1 MSLND
6 VEFMTGDPDADSAAP
21 AVSVAGARSR
31 WSDAE
36 LEMTLGDSSSH
47 VRFLLRELAE
57 GGEVLASDLKSRPV
71 SYAQVQRICNSR
83 GKEALVVPGYG
94 AGAKC
99 YSLHPSYKATIAKL
113 VADAAAPPPAPP
125 KDPSLRK
132 PRMPRRAKQGSALDG
147 IATFVTPVAPPPQA
161 APLRRL
167 AQGTLGKSLAIPA
180 EIEIAFCK
188 ELLSFMNGT
197 ANGTRYRI
205 ILEDDGYKLEA
216 C

>member
-1 MSLND
+1 MSLDPLDLDD
-6 VEFMTGDPDADSAAP
+6 VEFVTAPPDRASAP
-21 AVSVAGARSR
+21 ATAGRSR

-36 LEMTLGDSSSH
+36 LEATLADASSH

-57 GGEVLASDLKSRPV
+57 GGEVAASNLKSRPV

-83 GKEALVVPGYG
+83 GKDALVIPGSRDD
-94 AGAKC
+94 ARS
-99 YSLHPSYKATIAKL
+99 YSLHPSYRATIARL
-113 VADAAAPPPAPP
+113 VADAVVPPPAPP
-125 KDPSLRK
+125 KEPGERK
-132 PRMPRRAKQGSALDG
+132 PRMARRSRQQGSALDG
-147 IATFVTPVAPPPQA
+147 IASFVAPAAPPP
-161 APLRRL
+161 PPRRL
-167 AQGTLGKSLAIPA
+167 AQGTLGKSLTVPA

-188 ELLSFMNGT
+188 ELLGFMNAT

>member
-6 VEFMTGDPDADSAAP
+6 VEFMTGDPGVDHAVP
-21 AVSVAGARSR
+21 ATGRAR
-31 WSDAE
+31 WSDSE
-36 LEMTLGDSSSH
+36 LEVTLADASSH
-47 VRFLLRELAE
+47 VRYLLRELAE
-57 GGEVLASDLKSRPV
+57 GGEVLAGDLKSRPV

-83 GKEALVVPGYG
+83 GKEPLVVPGFRDG
-94 AGAKC
+94 VKS

-113 VADAAAPPPAPP
+113 VADAAVPPPAVP

-132 PRMPRRAKQGSALDG
+132 PRMPRRARQGSALDG
-147 IATFVTPVAPPPQA
+147 IATFVAPIAPPPQA
-161 APLRRL
+161 APARRL
-167 AQGTLGKSLAIPA
+167 SQGTLGKSLAIPA

-188 ELLSFMNGT
+188 ELLSFINGT

>member
-6 VEFMTGDPDADSAAP
+6 VEFMTGDPAAET
-21 AVSVAGARSR
+21 VASGSRSR

-36 LEMTLGDSSSH
+36 LETTLGDSSSH
-47 VRFLLRELAE
+47 VRFLLRELAD

-83 GKEALVVPGYG
+83 GKEALVVPGYR

-99 YSLHPSYKATIAKL
+99 YSLHPSYRATVAKL
-113 VADAAAPPPAPP
+113 VADAAAPP
-125 KDPSLRK
+125 KDPSQRK

-147 IATFVTPVAPPPQA
+147 IASFATPVAPPAPTP

-188 ELLSFMNGT
+188 ELLAFVNGT